1 MFSKRTVVLLI
12 FMSLSLPAC
21 DNLDKIREKISSS
34 VGQKQAPV
42 TAAPAVQKVAEAVP
56 PAVSSQEEGNILVQV
71 DGWRLSKEAFDE
83 KLNALKQAFPDFNAN
98 DRTAVRQI
106 LDRLVE
112 QRLFVAEAER
122 RGLDKDKNFLMAMEE
137 FRNNILL
144 QMVVG
149 KISEDLTVS
158 DQEVGDYYKANVT
171 LFVNDGQW
179 HVREIVV
186 PTEEEANS
194 IAAALAQ
201 GGDFAQLAKEK
212 SKGATAAEGGDLG
225 FLSQFTFPEMTSAV
239 LALNVGSVSRPV
251 SGPAGYYIFKLEE
264 KKGGEPMS
272 LETVREPLKAELLRG
287 KQEQAAMAFLEELR
301 KKATININEN
311 LLAK

>member
-1 MFSKRTVVLLI
+1 MFSKRFVIIGISML
-12 FMSLSLPAC
+12 LSLPAC

-34 VGQKQAPV
+34 VGQKHAPV
-42 TAAPAVQKVAEAVP
+42 AASPAAQKAAEVTSLAPAQD
-56 PAVSSQEEGNILVQV
+56 EGNDLVQV

-83 KLNALKQAFPDFNAN
+83 KINALKQAFPDFNTG
-98 DRTAVRQI
+98 DRMAVRQI
-106 LDRLVE
+106 LDRLIE

-149 KISEDLTVS
+149 KISEGLTVS
-158 DQEVGDYYKANVT
+158 DQEVEEYYKANVT

-179 HVREIVV
+179 RVREIVV
-186 PTEEEANS
+186 PTEEEANG
-194 IAAALAQ
+194 IATALAQ
-201 GGDFAQLAKEK
+201 GGDFAQLARDK
-212 SKGATAAEGGDLG
+212 SQGATAAEGGDLG
-225 FLSQFTFPEMTSAV
+225 FLTQFTFPEMASAV

-251 SGPAGYYIFKLEE
+251 PGPAGYYIFKLEE

-272 LETVREPLKAELLRG
+272 LELIREPLKEELLRG